1 MSRYDLLLPRN
12 GPRSIVDPT
21 GADRPIAR
29 GEQTRGPGFDEILA
43 GEVGGS
49 VKLSA
54 HAQERLR
61 TRGIEL
67 SGVDLERI
75 GQAMDRIARKG
86 GRESLLLGEKAAFVV
101 SVPNRTVIT
110 AIPHDELRSDASRV
124 QVFTNIDSA
133 ALM

>member
-1 MSRYDLLLPRN
+1 MNRYDLLLPRS
-12 GPRSIVDPT
+12 GPRSIVDPRGVDPRGT
-21 GADRPIAR
+21 GVEGPDAAK
-29 GEQTRGPGFDEILA
+29 GPGFDEILA
-43 GEVGGS
+43 GEIGGS

-54 HAQERLR
+54 HARERLR

-67 SGVDLERI
+67 GGVELERL

-86 GRESLLLGEKAAFVV
+86 GRESLVLGEQAAFVV

-110 AIPHDELRSDASRV
+110 AIPRDELQDN
-124 QVFTNIDSA
+124 VFTNIDSA